1 MDRLEE
7 WRVFATVATLKGFA
21 AAARQLGRSP
31 QAITRAVAALEARV
45 GTRLLHRTTR
55 SVSLSNDGERYL
67 ERSRRALAEL
77 DALEAPLDSSPELR
91 GTLSVTAPALFGQL
105 HVLPAVESFLTL
117 HAAVTARMLLVDRVV
132 ALAEEGIDV
141 AVRIGDLPDSSLRA
155 RRVAAVRTVVVGSPG
170 YFDRH
175 PAPRTLDALGRHTCV
190 AFVGTSIAPTLDRW
204 AFGDRSVRV
213 TPRLVVNTA
222 QAAIDAAVHGFGVT
236 RVLSYQVAHLVESG
250 ALRVVLASAEPPP
263 APVHLVTLP
272 GVVSRLAHAFSDH
285 AAGVLRDRLG

>member
-7 WRVFATVATLKGFA
+7 WRVFTTVATLKSFA

-55 SVSLSNDGERYL
+55 SVSLSDDGARYL
-67 ERSRRALAEL
+67 EKSRRALAEL

-91 GTLSVTAPALFGQL
+91 GTLAVTAPALFGQL
-105 HVLPAVESFLTL
+105 HVLPAVESFLAQ
-117 HAAVTARMLLVDRVV
+117 HAGVTARMLLVDRVV

-170 YFDRH
+170 YFDQH
-175 PAPRTLDALGRHTCV
+175 PAPRALEALGKHSCI
-190 AFVGTSIAPTLDRW
+190 AFIGTSIAPTVDRW
-204 AFGDRSVRV
+204 TFGDRSVRV
-213 TPRLVVNTA
+213 NPRLVVNTA
-222 QAAIDAAVHGFGVT
+222 QAAIDAAVHGFGIT

-250 ALRVVLASAEPPP
+250 ALRVVLASAQPPP
-263 APVHLVTLP
+263 LPVHLVTLP

-285 AAGVLRDRLG
+285 AATVLRDRLG